1 MLTDEQVEDFVRD
14 GYVAIR
20 GAFSAATAAAARDV
34 LWAEMAPSGI
44 DRDDPSTW
52 DRPVIRLGEHGEEP
66 FREAAASSLV
76 AGAADRLAGAGK
88 WAPRVSIGTFPVRFP
103 CEDGPGEDGP
113 GDDGW
118 HVDASFP
125 GEQPEAFLHWRVNVR
140 SKGRALLMLYLF
152 SDIGDDDAPTRLR
165 VGSHRAMAKMLQ
177 PYGEE
182 GAEMGAL
189 IPEFAATEGLPEAWA
204 TETPATST
212 SATPSSCTPRRPCC
226 RGRDAAPGSSRSPH
240 CSERPPT
247 WTGPKR
253 NSPRSRGR
261 SSWAAA
267 GKDHAEWI
275 GGARRPPCAGSVDP
289 AAGRAGRWCGAHRR
303 KRRE

>member
-1 MLTDEQVEDFVRD
+1 MLEPTGCDARGVLTDEQVEDFVRD
-14 GYVAIR
+14 GYVALR

-34 LWAEMAPSGI
+34 LWAEMASSGI

-52 DRPVIRLGEHGEEP
+52 DRPVIRLGEHDEPP
-66 FREAAASSLV
+66 FREAAASPLV
-76 AGAADRLAGAGK
+76 AAAADGLAGPGK
-88 WAPRVSIGTFPVRFP
+88 WVPRVSIGTFPVRFP
-103 CEDGPGEDGP
+103 CEDGP

-165 VGSHRAMAKMLQ
+165 VGSHRALAAMLQ

-189 IPEFAATEGLPEAWA
+189 VPEFAATEGLPEVRA
-204 TETPATST
+204 TGAAGDVYLCHPFLVHAAQALLPGPGRGARFLAQPALLGAPAELDRPDEELTPVAR
-212 SATPSSCTPRRPCC
+212 AIVLGC
-226 RGRDAAPGSSRSPH
+226 RG
-240 CSERPPT
+240 
-247 WTGPKR
+247 
-253 NSPRSRGR
+253 
-261 SSWAAA
+261 
-267 GKDHAEWI
+267 
-275 GGARRPPCAGSVDP
+275 
-289 AAGRAGRWCGAHRR
+289 
-303 KRRE
+303 

>member
-1 MLTDEQVEDFVRD
+1 MGGD
-14 GYVAIR
+14 GTVGHR
-20 GAFSAATAAAARDV
+20 PGRPVDLGPARDQ
-34 LWAEMAPSGI
+34 AG
-44 DRDDPSTW
+44 R
-52 DRPVIRLGEHGEEP
+52 EHGEEP
-66 FREAAASSLV
+66 FREAAASPLV
-76 AGAADRLAGAGK
+76 AEAADRLAGAGK

-204 TETPATST
+204 TGDAGDVYLCHPFLVHAAQALLPGPGRGARFLAQPALLGAPADLDRPDEELTPVAR
-212 SATPSSCTPRRPCC
+212 AIVLGC
-226 RGRDAAPGSSRSPH
+226 RG
-240 CSERPPT
+240 
-247 WTGPKR
+247 
-253 NSPRSRGR
+253 
-261 SSWAAA
+261 
-267 GKDHAEWI
+267 
-275 GGARRPPCAGSVDP
+275 
-289 AAGRAGRWCGAHRR
+289 
-303 KRRE
+303 